1 LFLDWTQAYIDA
13 ANYINRIII
22 MNPIAIG
29 FLTKVYKVPKHKI
42 KVIEHGVPD
51 FSKLIKMQ
59 P

>member
-1 LFLDWTQAYIDA
+1 
-13 ANYINRIII
+13 